1 MMKAARTCCERA
13 HHRHEAAEVG
23 EVSSDVSLANL
34 TARQRPQGKH
44 QQAGSVV
51 YSQLNTNRAACLP
64 AAAAAAGFNSGVGN

>member
-1 MMKAARTCCERA
+1 MKAARTYCERA
-13 HHRHEAAEVG
+13 RYRHEAAEVG

-44 QQAGSVV
+44 QQTGSVV

-64 AAAAAAGFNSGVGN
+64 PLALTLEWEIKPAH